1 MPTGA
6 GSSHAVNRAGGTIR
20 DPLIVQERAPK
31 PSATRIEAGLA
42 PDGAKREVV
51 GRRPMKSVARN
62 TVRVSRLPHGHSR
75 YRLGVIR
82 ESRIEGFFGD
92 GLRST
97 TYHTRH
103 QLLAAP
109 SFPLAAAVACAV
121 REARKIA
128 ESVFRIWAAR
138 RVLDRRV
145 FKRSATGAAKGAAPV
160 FIPVYDERCQI
171 HGTSRTI
178 KK

>member
-6 GSSHAVNRAGGTIR
+6 GSSHAVNCAGGIYVTTHR
-20 DPLIVQERAPK
+20 TRARSK
-31 PSATRIEAGLA
+31 TSATRIEAGLA

-51 GRRPMKSVARN
+51 GRRRPMNSVARN
-62 TVRVSRLPHGHSR
+62 TIRVSRLPHGHSR

-109 SFPLAAAVACAV
+109 SFPVGCGRGVRCA
-121 REARKIA
+121 R
-128 ESVFRIWAAR
+128 AR
-138 RVLDRRV
+138 RCGSRNPFSAYGPREEFWIAGCSSDPPQELRNAQHRSSSRCMMSDVRSTERRA
-145 FKRSATGAAKGAAPV
+145 R
-160 FIPVYDERCQI
+160 
-171 HGTSRTI
+171 
-178 KK
+178 

>member
-109 SFPLAAAVACAV
+109 SFPLAAGVACAV
-121 REARKIA
+121 REARKCGSRNPFSAYGPREEFWIA
-128 ESVFRIWAAR
+128 GCSSDPPQELRKAQHRSSSRCMMSDVRSTERRAR
-138 RVLDRRV
+138 
-145 FKRSATGAAKGAAPV
+145 
-160 FIPVYDERCQI
+160 
-171 HGTSRTI
+171 
-178 KK
+178 